1 MPIRTWPDTAA
12 ELVDVAMGR
21 APADVLVRNGRW
33 VNVHSG
39 EIIAGTDVAI
49 KSGRFAAVGGDLGYT
64 AGSATK
70 IIDAGDR
77 YLVPGLCDGHMHV
90 ESGMITVTEFV
101 RAVLPHG
108 TTSMFIDPHEIANVL
123 GLRGVRLM
131 HDEAAAMPTNVYV
144 QMPSCVPAA
153 LGLETAG
160 ATISVEDVQEA
171 MGWPN
176 IIGLGEMMN
185 FPGVTMGDPQMLG
198 EIAATQRAGKTV
210 GGHYASLDLG
220 RPFHGYVAAGPSDDH
235 EGTRTEDGI
244 ARVRQGM
251 RAMLRFGSAWYDI
264 APQIKAI
271 TEHRLD
277 PRNFILCTD
286 DRFATTLMTDGH
298 VDDIVRYA
306 IKQGLPPLTALQ
318 MVTINTASHFGL
330 ERELGSI
337 TPGRRADLIISSDLV
352 TLPIELVLAHGEV
365 WAERGKLSKEI
376 APYAYPDF
384 ARNTVKTNRRLVAED
399 FKIAAPEGCN
409 SVTARVIGIIENKTN
424 TRALERTL
432 AVEDGIVPADKS
444 QDVSLAA
451 VIERHTG
458 SGRMAKGFVSG
469 FGYTA
474 DCAVAATVAH
484 DSHNMIV
491 VGTNLEDMA
500 LAANRLQ
507 EVGGGF
513 IVVSGGEQLALV
525 ELPIAGM
532 MSDERAEIVAKKA
545 EAVRVAMVQCG
556 CTLNNALIQHMFI
569 ALPVIPELRL
579 TDLGLVD
586 VTRFGFTDLF
596 V

>member
-399 FKIAAPEGCN
+399 FKIAAPEGRN